1 MILEREATGA
11 RLDVR
16 SMTSEDS
23 TIGRL
28 LAGRYRVIRR
38 LGEGGM
44 GSVYE
49 AEHVQLGRRVAI
61 KLLHEHH
68 ATSIDLRT
76 RFEREARMLSQLR
89 HPNVVTITD
98 FGIDDGKPFLVMD
111 LLSGR
116 DLASLIKEGRVAPER
131 AIGIVRQILRGVAHA
146 HARGL
151 VHRDLKPH
159 NVMVEVLEDGSDHV
173 TVLDFG
179 LARDTAGG
187 SGTLTR
193 SGIVVGTPAYMAP
206 EQAGGGSADARADVY
221 ALGNVLF
228 ELLAGRRPFPFS
240 EAHELL
246 RAHLLTPPPSLKETC
261 HDLDV
266 PPELDALV
274 ARALAKEAR
283 DRYPDAAAML
293 AAIDTTPIPR
303 PRSGQ
308 HPLDGTDPR
317 RTMPARPRSGATGS
331 DAIEPRASHPDG
343 TRTSARASDRGGSGE
358 VRLHDVPLA
367 HATTE
372 RPPPMPA
379 EAKPSRTKERVLA
392 IAALV
397 LIALGVA
404 VFSGG
409 DDGDA
414 PTTVAGGPSESSG
427 ASEASNGPTKR
438 ATTKRAPTK
447 RDATARDTTNRDT
460 TARGPADTADTT
472 DTTDTTNDSS
482 STSATAERGALWSPV
497 PAELVPM
504 YERLAEGGA
513 LARHQEQRLAV
524 LIRRQPDDPRP
535 AILLAH
541 EYVRAR
547 SFTAA
552 LEPIEEA
559 VKRDAR
565 AVGDDPW
572 AVADLV
578 TLVASSATNRKAA
591 PLARRAKSARMR
603 AEVAARI
610 ATSNEDDARRLR
622 LFARAIR

>member
-1 MILEREATGA
+1 VILAREATGA
-11 RLDVR
+11 RLDVS

-159 NVMVEVLEDGSDHV
+159 NVMIEVLEDGSDHV

-293 AAIDTTPIPR
+293 AAIDTTPVPR

-308 HPLDGTDPR
+308 HPLEGVDPR

-331 DAIEPRASHPDG
+331 DAIEPRTSHPDG
-343 TRTSARASDRGGSGE
+343 ARDRTSARSGAPGGSGE

-379 EAKPSRTKERVLA
+379 VAKPSRTKERVLA

-397 LIALGVA
+397 SIALGVA

-414 PTTVAGGPSESSG
+414 PTTVAGGPSESS

-438 ATTKRAPTK
+438 ATTPTKRAPTK
-447 RDATARDTTNRDT
+447 RDTTPFDTTH
-460 TARGPADTADTT
+460 RGPADRADTNT
-472 DTTDTTNDSS
+472 SETTSDSS
-482 STSATAERGALWSPV
+482 SASATSERGALWSPV

-559 VKRDAR
+559 VKRDPR
-565 AVGDDPW
+565 AVGNDPW

-578 TLVASSATNRKAA
+578 TLVASSATNRKAV

-610 ATSNEDDARRLR
+610 ATSNEEDARRLR
-622 LFARAIR
+622 AFARGIR

>member
-1 MILEREATGA
+1 
-11 RLDVR
+11 
-16 SMTSEDS
+16 MTSEDS

-28 LAGRYRVIRR
+28 LGGRYRVIRR

-68 ATSIDLRT
+68 TTSLDLRA

-111 LLSGR
+111 MLSGR
-116 DLASLIKEGRVAPER
+116 DLASMMKAGRVAPER

-159 NVMVEVLEDGSDHV
+159 NIMIEVLEDGSDHV

-179 LARDTAGG
+179 LARDI
-187 SGTLTR
+187 SGTGTTLTR

-206 EQAGGGSADARADVY
+206 EQAGGGAADARADVY

-246 RAHLLTPPPSLKETC
+246 RAHLLTPPPSLKDTC

-274 ARALAKEAR
+274 ARALSKEAR

-293 AAIDTTPIPR
+293 VAIDTTPIPR
-303 PRSGQ
+303 PRSGEL
-308 HPLDGTDPR
+308 PLDPR
-317 RTMPARPRSGATGS
+317 RTVQARPRTGATGS
-331 DAIEPRASHPDG
+331 SDAREDG
-343 TRTSARASDRGGSGE
+343 PSRNGRSGE
-358 VRLHDVPLA
+358 VRLADGPLA
-367 HATTE
+367 HANTE

-379 EAKPSRTKERVLA
+379 AAKPSRTKERALA
-392 IAALV
+392 IVALLV
-397 LIALGVA
+397 IAMGVA
-404 VFSGG
+404 VFARDS
-409 DDGDA
+409 DDDA
-414 PTTVAGGPSESSG
+414 PTSVASGSSDATPSSATSSTMR
-427 ASEASNGPTKR
+427 ATPTKR
-438 ATTKRAPTK
+438 TTNSQPTK
-447 RDATARDTTNRDT
+447 NARSTATETTARDTTAGTASDT
-460 TARGPADTADTT
+460 SD
-472 DTTDTTNDSS
+472 
-482 STSATAERGALWSPV
+482 RGALWSPV
-497 PAELVPM
+497 PSELVPM
-504 YERLAEGGA
+504 YDRLAAGGA

-524 LIRRQPDDPRP
+524 LMRRQPDDPRA

-547 SFTAA
+547 SFSAA

-559 VKRDAR
+559 VNRDAR

-578 TLVASSATNRKAA
+578 TLVASSATNRKAV

-610 ATSNEDDARRLR
+610 DEANEDDARRLR
-622 LFARAIR
+622 QFARAIR

>member
-1 MILEREATGA
+1 MSI
-11 RLDVR
+11 
-16 SMTSEDS
+16 EDS

-61 KLLHEHH
+61 KLLHEQH

-293 AAIDTTPIPR
+293 AAIDTTPVPR
-303 PRSGQ
+303 PRTGAQ
-308 HPLDGTDPR
+308 VLDGVDPR

-343 TRTSARASDRGGSGE
+343 ARTSARTSARTGDPGGSGGSGE

-379 EAKPSRTKERVLA
+379 VTKPSRTKERVLA
-392 IAALV
+392 VAALA

-409 DDGDA
+409 YEGDA
-414 PTTVAGGPSESSG
+414 PTQVAGGPSESRESSG
-427 ASEASNGPTKR
+427 TAESNEPTKR
-438 ATTKRAPTK
+438 ATTPTKRAPTK
-447 RDATARDTTNRDT
+447 RNATAHGTADRDATD
-460 TARGPADTADTT
+460 RGPDETGDTT
-472 DTTDTTNDSS
+472 DTPSTTDES
-482 STSATAERGALWSPV
+482 SATERGALWSPV

-504 YERLAEGGA
+504 YERLASGGA

-565 AVGDDPW
+565 AVGNDPW

-610 ATSNEDDARRLR
+610 ATSNEEDARRLR
-622 LFARAIR
+622 LFARSIR

>member
-1 MILEREATGA
+1 MSI
-11 RLDVR
+11 
-16 SMTSEDS
+16 EDS
-23 TIGRL
+23 TIGRM

-116 DLASLIKEGRVAPER
+116 DLASLIKDGRVAPER

-246 RAHLLTPPPSLKETC
+246 RAHLLTPPPSLRETC

-293 AAIDTTPIPR
+293 AAIDTTPVPR

-331 DAIEPRASHPDG
+331 DALEPRTSHPDG
-343 TRTSARASDRGGSGE
+343 ARARASARAGDPGGSGE

-392 IAALV
+392 IAALA
-397 LIALGVA
+397 LIALGVV

-409 DDGDA
+409 DEGDA
-414 PTTVAGGPSESSG
+414 ETTVAGGPS
-427 ASEASNGPTKR
+427 AATDPSNGAAP
-438 ATTKRAPTK
+438 TKRAPTK
-447 RDATARDTTNRDT
+447 RDATARDTTI
-460 TARGPADTADTT
+460 RGSDDTADTT
-472 DTTDTTNDSS
+472 DTVGTTNDSP
-482 STSATAERGALWSPV
+482 TPTERGALWSPV

-504 YERLAEGGA
+504 YERLAGGGA

-541 EYVRAR
+541 EYVRER

-622 LFARAIR
+622 AFARGIR

>member
-1 MILEREATGA
+1 MG
-11 RLDVR
+11 
-16 SMTSEDS
+16 SEDS
-23 TIGRL
+23 SIGRVL
-28 LAGRYRVIRR
+28 GGRYRIVRR

-68 ATSIDLRT
+68 ASSIDLRT

-98 FGIDDGKPFLVMD
+98 FGVEDGKPFLAMD
-111 LLSGR
+111 LLAGR
-116 DLASLIKEGRVAPER
+116 DLASILKDGRVPAER
-131 AIGIVRQILRGVAHA
+131 AFGIVRQILRGVAHA

-159 NVMVEVLEDGSDHV
+159 NVIVEVLEDGSDHV

-179 LARDTAGG
+179 LARDLGG
-187 SGTLTR
+187 DATLTR

-240 EAHELL
+240 EPHELV
-246 RAHLLTPPPSLKETC
+246 RAHLLTPAPSLRDTC

-266 PPELDALV
+266 PAELEALV
-274 ARALAKEAR
+274 ERALSKEPR

-293 AAIDTTPIPR
+293 AAIDLTPVPQPR
-303 PRSGQ
+303 ASA
-308 HPLDGTDPR
+308 DPK
-317 RTMPARPRSGATGS
+317 RTMPARKMRTSES
-331 DAIEPRASHPDG
+331 DA
-343 TRTSARASDRGGSGE
+343 TSASGRPRDE
-358 VRLHDVPLA
+358 ALG
-367 HATTE
+367 HAATE
-372 RPPPMPA
+372 RPPPMPVT
-379 EAKPSRTKERVLA
+379 AKAASRWRERTIA
-392 IAALV
+392 ILALV
-397 LIALGVA
+397 VLGLGIAVWQGL
-404 VFSGG
+404 
-409 DDGDA
+409 
-414 PTTVAGGPSESSG
+414 G
-427 ASEASNGPTKR
+427 ASETEPTEVAGAPPTAASSR
-438 ATTKRAPTK
+438 AASSRAESSRTSTTMTSSRTS
-447 RDATARDTTNRDT
+447 T
-460 TARGPADTADTT
+460 TAPSVEAEPTDTADAPLAEAN
-472 DTTDTTNDSS
+472 DTPSS
-482 STSATAERGALWSPV
+482 DEGGLWSPV
-497 PAELVPM
+497 PEALVPM
-504 YERLAEGGA
+504 YERLASGNA
-513 LARHQEQRLAV
+513 LQRHQERRLAV
-524 LIRRQPDDPRP
+524 LMRRSPEDPRP

-559 VKRDAR
+559 VKRDRR
-565 AVGDDPW
+565 AVGNDAW

-591 PLARRAKSARMR
+591 PIARRAKSARMR
-603 AEVAARI
+603 AEVRARI
-610 ATSNEDDARRLR
+610 ADANDDDAARLR
-622 LFARAIR
+622 VFLRSLR

>member
-1 MILEREATGA
+1 
-11 RLDVR
+11 
-16 SMTSEDS
+16 MTSEDS

-28 LAGRYRVIRR
+28 LGGRYRVIRR

-68 ATSIDLRT
+68 TTSLDLRA

-98 FGIDDGKPFLVMD
+98 FGIDEGKPFLVMD
-111 LLSGR
+111 MLSGR
-116 DLASLIKEGRVAPER
+116 DLASMMKAGRVAPER

-159 NVMVEVLEDGSDHV
+159 NIMIEVLEDGSDHV

-179 LARDTAGG
+179 LARDIT
-187 SGTLTR
+187 GTGTSLTR

-206 EQAGGGSADARADVY
+206 EQAGGGAADARADVY

-228 ELLAGRRPFPFS
+228 ELLAGRRPFQFS

-274 ARALAKEAR
+274 ARALSKEAR

-293 AAIDTTPIPR
+293 VAIDTTPIPR
-303 PRSGQ
+303 PRSGEL
-308 HPLDGTDPR
+308 PLDPR
-317 RTMPARPRSGATGS
+317 RTVQARPRPGATGS
-331 DAIEPRASHPDG
+331 SDAREE
-343 TRTSARASDRGGSGE
+343 ARSGGPSPSTQNGGSGE
-358 VRLHDVPLA
+358 VRLTDGLLA
-367 HATTE
+367 HANTE
-372 RPPPMPA
+372 RPPPMPVA
-379 EAKPSRTKERVLA
+379 AKPSRAKERALA
-392 IAALV
+392 IAALLV
-397 LIALGVA
+397 IAMGVA
-404 VFSGG
+404 VFARDS
-409 DDGDA
+409 DDDA
-414 PTTVAGGPSESSG
+414 PGSVASGPSSDVPSS
-427 ASEASNGPTKR
+427 ATSSTMRATPTKR
-438 ATTKRAPTK
+438 ATNARPTK
-447 RDATARDTTNRDT
+447 GARSGTATNTTATRDT
-460 TARGPADTADTT
+460 TADTASDTA
-472 DTTDTTNDSS
+472 
-482 STSATAERGALWSPV
+482 TSDRGALWSPV

-504 YERLAEGGA
+504 YDRLAAGGA

-547 SFTAA
+547 SFSAA

-578 TLVASSATNRKAA
+578 TLVASSATNRKAV
-591 PLARRAKSARMR
+591 PLARRARSARMR
-603 AEVAARI
+603 AEVATRI
-610 ATSNEDDARRLR
+610 TEANEDDARRLR
-622 LFARAIR
+622 QFARAIR

>member
-1 MILEREATGA
+1 MSI
-11 RLDVR
+11 
-16 SMTSEDS
+16 EDS

-61 KLLHEHH
+61 KLLHEQH

-293 AAIDTTPIPR
+293 AAIDTTPVPR

-331 DAIEPRASHPDG
+331 DAIEPRASHPDSA
-343 TRTSARASDRGGSGE
+343 RDRSARAGDLGGSGE

-379 EAKPSRTKERVLA
+379 AVKPSRTKERILA
-392 IAALV
+392 LAALV

-409 DDGDA
+409 DEGDA
-414 PTTVAGGPSESSG
+414 PTTVAGGPNESSG
-427 ASEASNGPTKR
+427 TSSERPAS
-438 ATTKRAPTK
+438 TKRAPTK
-447 RDATARDTTNRDT
+447 RTTTPTERTTAHGTTASDTTNREPDE
-460 TARGPADTADTT
+460 T
-472 DTTDTTNDSS
+472 DDATDAPDTTNDAP
-482 STSATAERGALWSPV
+482 TTERGALWSPV

-565 AVGDDPW
+565 AVGNDPW

-578 TLVASSATNRKAA
+578 TLVASSATNRKAV

-622 LFARAIR
+622 AFARGIR

>member
-1 MILEREATGA
+1 MILAHEATGA

-98 FGIDDGKPFLVMD
+98 FGIDEGKPFLVMD

-293 AAIDTTPIPR
+293 AAIDTTPLPR

-331 DAIEPRASHPDG
+331 DAIEPRTSHPDG
-343 TRTSARASDRGGSGE
+343 ERARTTARTGDSGGSGE

-409 DDGDA
+409 DEGDA
-414 PTTVAGGPSESSG
+414 PTTVAGGPSDSSG
-427 ASEASNGPTKR
+427 TAESNEPTNR

-447 RDATARDTTNRDT
+447 RDTTAHDTAARETTNR
-460 TARGPADTADTT
+460 GPDDTAGTT
-472 DTTDTTNDSS
+472 DTAGTNDSPAP
-482 STSATAERGALWSPV
+482 TERGALWSPV

-541 EYVRAR
+541 EYVRER

-578 TLVASSATNRKAA
+578 TLVASSATNRKAV

-610 ATSNEDDARRLR
+610 ATSNEEDARRLR

>member
-1 MILEREATGA
+1 MSI
-11 RLDVR
+11 
-16 SMTSEDS
+16 EDS
-23 TIGRL
+23 TIGRM

-116 DLASLIKEGRVAPER
+116 DLASLIKDGRVAPER

-246 RAHLLTPPPSLKETC
+246 RAHLLTPPPSLRETC

-293 AAIDTTPIPR
+293 AAIDTTPVPR

-331 DAIEPRASHPDG
+331 DALEPRTSHPDG
-343 TRTSARASDRGGSGE
+343 ARARASARAGDPGGSGE

-392 IAALV
+392 IAALA
-397 LIALGVA
+397 LIALGVV
-404 VFSGG
+404 VFSSG
-409 DDGDA
+409 DEGDA
-414 PTTVAGGPSESSG
+414 PTAVASGPDG
-427 ASEASNGPTKR
+427 ASANASSNGPASTKR
-438 ATTKRAPTK
+438 VTTPTTREPTDMRAAQ
-447 RDATARDTTNRDT
+447 DATGR
-460 TARGPADTADTT
+460 PADGADAVAH
-472 DTTDTTNDSS
+472 DSS
-482 STSATAERGALWSPV
+482 TTTPTERGALWSPV

-504 YERLAEGGA
+504 YERLAGGGA

-578 TLVASSATNRKAA
+578 TLVASSATNRVAA

-622 LFARAIR
+622 AFARGIR